1 MGSINLVTEV
11 PGPKSLALLER
22 RHAATPAGLAHAT
35 RVAVESA
42 HGALVKDV
50 DGNTLIDMAG
60 GIGMLNVGHTNEQ
73 VVAAVQD
80 QVAKL
85 THVCALVASYEPYV
99 ALAEKLNEITPGDFA
114 KKTILTNSGSEA
126 VENAVKL
133 ARVATGRS
141 AVVVFEGAYH
151 GRTLLTMSMTSKYAL
166 FKKGFGPF
174 APEIYRLPVPN
185 VYRRPEGMDEGQYLC
200 WCLEQLD
207 HAFVAQIDPT
217 AVAAIVIEPVQGEAG
232 FLPMP
237 TPFLQRIREICDEH
251 GIVMVADEIQ
261 SGFGRT
267 GKLFAIEHTP
277 IVPDVITMAKSLGAG
292 LPIAAVTGKAEVMDA
307 AHFGGVGGTYG
318 GSPVSCAAAL
328 AAVEQ
333 INTPAFLQRSVELGQ
348 RMHNRLLDWKEKF
361 EIIGDARGLGAM
373 QLVELVL
380 DRKTKAP
387 APNETLAIIQQATA
401 RGLLLIRAGLY
412 SNCIRF
418 LPPLVITDTQVDEAF
433 DVLESAIAEVSVA
446 A

>member
-11 PGPKSLALLER
+11 PGPNSIALLER

-35 RVAVESA
+35 RVAVKSA
-42 HGALVKDV
+42 HGALVHDV

-60 GIGMLNVGHTNEQ
+60 GIGMLNVGHTNKQ
-73 VVAAVQD
+73 VVAAVQE
-80 QVAKL
+80 QVANL
-85 THVCALVASYEPYV
+85 THICALVASYEPYV
-99 ALAEKLNEITPGDFA
+99 ALAEKLNEITPGDFP
-114 KKTILTNSGSEA
+114 KKTLLTNSGSEA
-126 VENAVKL
+126 VENAVKM
-133 ARVATGRS
+133 ARVATGRD
-141 AVVVFEGAYH
+141 AVIVFEGAYH
-151 GRTLLTMSMTSKYAL
+151 GRTLLTMTMTSKYAL

-185 VYRRPEGMDEGQYLC
+185 LYRRPEGMDEGQYLC
-200 WCLEQLD
+200 WCLDQLD
-207 HAFVAQIDPT
+207 HAMVAHVDPS

-232 FLPMP
+232 FLPIP
-237 TPFLQRIREICDEH
+237 VPFLQRIRDLCDEH

-277 IVPDVITMAKSLGAG
+277 VVPDVITMAKSLGAG
-292 LPIAAVTGKAEVMDA
+292 LPIAAITGKAEIMDA

-318 GSPVSCAAAL
+318 GSPVACAAAS

-333 INTPAFLQRSVELGQ
+333 INTPAFLQRSIEVGE
-348 RMHNRLLDWKEKF
+348 RIHSRLLEWKEKF
-361 EIIGDARGLGAM
+361 DIIGDVRGLGAM
-373 QLVELVL
+373 QLVELVR
-380 DRKTKAP
+380 DRTTKEP
-387 APNETLAIIQQATA
+387 APQETLSIIQNATA

-418 LPPLVITDTQVDEAF
+418 LPPLVISDADLDEAL
-433 DVLESAIAEVSVA
+433 DVLETAIAEAGVA
-446 A
+446 V